1 MITRWH
7 IVRKHGISICPNTS
21 SAFLFILSVAILS
34 NQHLK
39 TKEGELVKR
48 KIQLEKR
55 TAEIYDVIG
64 EIFRIQIMIKRER
77 DTAHQCARLSSRTMS
92 REQKRMFWGVEN
104 MKLGTT
110 YICVSDMQQS
120 LAFYKALLQKEPLSA
135 NEDRWVTFDCGN
147 KLSLYNK
154 HYDERIIGKVADE
167 HYNQAYINDF
177 YMNRGQ
183 AKNNIVIFNFEVDD
197 LRQEYERL
205 RRLNI
210 GKLSE
215 IMYVNIHMP
224 YWYFNIEDPD
234 GNILE
239 ITGRYEVNS

>member
-1 MITRWH
+1 
-7 IVRKHGISICPNTS
+7 
-21 SAFLFILSVAILS
+21 
-34 NQHLK
+34 
-39 TKEGELVKR
+39 
-48 KIQLEKR
+48 
-55 TAEIYDVIG
+55 
-64 EIFRIQIMIKRER
+64 
-77 DTAHQCARLSSRTMS
+77 
-92 REQKRMFWGVEN
+92 